1 MLRTFLTRT
10 GRSQCQFTSASAHF
24 LSTTAPASHA
34 HDLSTSLQPTQHPE
48 HDLSTTLQH
57 ACLHEKTQAH
67 FRQRTLRAA
76 SLRLIPTL
84 ARATTNPLGFH
95 TAQARK
101 PGTLLDFVCGEKESH
116 PDKIILVRVGEFFE
130 AFGVDA
136 LLLVEHCGLNAM
148 GGKARAG
155 CPRSNIQQTL
165 DGLTSVGLTVAVYE
179 ERSGGQVTT
188 KGLKQRYLAQIVSGS
203 TNTYI
208 HNATLVRPDIEFRDS
223 TPFLGLQLSSR
234 GATTS
239 STVNDTVSGSR
250 AEGSLHYTVYEVNV
264 ESKFIRVSER
274 LTEDAAKCFI
284 DTTVHHGGGGGGG
297 GGRSFEGLGVAGI
310 IREDVPQQA
319 TTVYYAGPSGASMPA
334 RTRRLIG
341 TRTEVVKLPSA
352 EEDSRLFLQDMLA
365 HIAKEMETPDLSEVK
380 SYRMVGHHTI
390 TGDDDEEDE
399 EEPGGERCHYRALRS
414 MQPRPLYS
422 PTAQQLGLLP
432 SPQVPDL
439 VRYLLPKNDAPAAA
453 RTFLRRWLLR
463 PPPPSVADE
472 FSSLL
477 RCLST
482 LTTVGLPTLRST
494 LTTRKLV
501 ALCSSSAANAALFRE
516 LHKVLAS
523 AISVLGKH
531 EYSSFLTPLVTL
543 VSYECGVSTTP
554 VRLHTQVVN
563 SQKALAHIVV
573 LDEHHF
579 ERFLGQEHQHNEEFL
594 AGGAFYDFVSYF
606 TPFFQYFLS
615 PISHT

>member
-34 HDLSTSLQPTQHPE
+34 HDLSTSLQPTQHLE

-297 GGRSFEGLGVAGI
+297 GGRSFEGLGVAGV
-310 IREDVPQQA
+310 IREDVPQQT

-594 AGGAFYDFVSYF
+594 AGGAFNEFVSYF